1 MHLIDRFTRDETS
14 AKVWWPLALLLVV
27 SFVLAFPMENRALA
41 GERDRA
47 ARFAISVA
55 DEILAPAT
63 RGVDL
68 TAPLAAEPSAALRAS
83 IDGSVRQPMP
93 VITDVRL
100 WAADGRLLFSTAK
113 SETLGSRE
121 AFNDPSLSAS
131 VAMPGIPVS
140 VTTSVSSTGDPMAP
154 RDQVYVTVPGSATTV
169 AEVDVDDDLLLAGL
183 RRQWFEIKAALGLAA
198 LMVLGLA
205 GLSIR
210 EPRASIGAGVAF
222 YPTSVPAGLAIVSQD
237 EAIRMRQ
244 ASRYATDRVDAL
256 HERIAELETDKRHV
270 EGELQRAL
278 SALSAA
284 SGGRASAFLPKAPTS
299 GSVPVPAPAPM
310 PAPAP
315 ASAEPERVVVLPA
328 SEPVADDLPLTA
340 DVPET
345 PAAPDVIRVPDLDTQ
360 DGSDAEVLEVLER
373 LVTPAGEGAAPG
385 VQDPGEIRA
394 RLARTA
400 ARKKPGY
407 SEHVRDVD

>member
-47 ARFAISVA
+47 ARFATSVV

-68 TAPLAAEPSAALRAS
+68 TTPLAAEPSAALRAS
-83 IDGSVRQPMP
+83 IDGSVRGPTP

-100 WAADGRLLFSTAK
+100 WTADGRLLFSTVK

-131 VAMPGIPVS
+131 VATPGIPVS

-154 RDQVYVTVPGSATTV
+154 RDQVYVTVPGSATTI

-183 RRQWFEIKAALGLAA
+183 HRQWFGIKVALGLAA
-198 LMVLGLA
+198 LIVLGFA

-210 EPRASIGAGVAF
+210 EPRARIGAGVAF

-244 ASRYATDRVDAL
+244 ASRHATDRVDAM
-256 HERIAELETDKRHV
+256 HERIAELETNKRHL

-284 SGGRASAFLPKAPTS
+284 SGGRASAFLSKSAAS
-299 GSVPVPAPAPM
+299 EAAPAPM
-310 PAPAP
+310 PAPA
-315 ASAEPERVVVLPA
+315 APERVVVLPA
-328 SEPVADDLPLTA
+328 SELVADDLPLTA

-345 PAAPDVIRVPDLDTQ
+345 PAAQAVIRVPDLDAQ
-360 DGSDAEVLEVLER
+360 DGSDAEALEVLER
-373 LVTPAGEGAAPG
+373 LVTPVGEGAVPG
-385 VQDPGEIRA
+385 LQDPGEIRA

-407 SEHVRDVD
+407 SERDRDAD